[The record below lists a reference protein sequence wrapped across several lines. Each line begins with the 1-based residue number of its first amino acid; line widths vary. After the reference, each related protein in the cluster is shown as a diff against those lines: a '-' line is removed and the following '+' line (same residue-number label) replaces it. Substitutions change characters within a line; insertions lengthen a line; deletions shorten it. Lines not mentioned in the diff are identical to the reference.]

1 MDVTQRPT
9 CLSWNLD
16 GSLIGLCTEKDR
28 RVPSTFKILD
38 PRANEVVLSAECHK
52 GNKKPKMTFMGQNKD
67 YITTI
72 GTTKRNKR
80 ELILWDLRNTDTKV
94 MSIQMNGMAQPY
106 IDYVEDNDLI
116 FTTSKGETGI
126 NIYEF

>member
-1 MDVTQRPT
+1 
-9 CLSWNLD
+9 
-16 GSLIGLCTEKDR
+16 
-28 RVPSTFKILD
+28 
-38 PRANEVVLSAECHK
+38 
-52 GNKKPKMTFMGQNKD
+52 MTFMGQNKN